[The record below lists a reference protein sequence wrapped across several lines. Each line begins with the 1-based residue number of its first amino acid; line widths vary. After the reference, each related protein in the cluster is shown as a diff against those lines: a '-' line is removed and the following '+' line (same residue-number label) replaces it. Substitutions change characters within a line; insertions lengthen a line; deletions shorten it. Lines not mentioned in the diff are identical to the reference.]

1 MVAAD
6 NLIWVANLGNFATK
20 RPLVADSGNMDL
32 GTQIQLATMY
42 RDRLKGWYRVAR
54 SFSLDVE
61 N

>member
-1 MVAAD
+1 M
-6 NLIWVANLGNFATK
+6 ANLGNFATK
-20 RPLVADSGNMDL
+20 RPMVADLGNMDL
-32 GTQIQLATMY
+32 GAQIQLATMY